1 MTESDRP
8 EQPAENVTITNLVAA
23 LISLAAAVVYCVSNP
38 NPQNYYDYTFR
49 VAGQLLMGRTGFSE
63 PRPSWLNEFVPFE
76 GFYYSVFPLG
86 AVISMMPAALV
97 KNIGLIA
104 DSPGRII
111 ASIHAAVICFLLL
124 KIASHYD
131 VSRTRQ

>member
-49 VAGQLLMGRTGFSE
+49 VAGQLLMGRTGFS
-63 PRPSWLNEFVPFE
+63 
-76 GFYYSVFPLG
+76 
-86 AVISMMPAALV
+86 
-97 KNIGLIA
+97 
-104 DSPGRII
+104 
-111 ASIHAAVICFLLL
+111 
-124 KIASHYD
+124 
-131 VSRTRQ
+131 